1 MIQRLLAI
9 WALLVISL
17 GCGAYGDSVF
27 DVEGTGRDLIPVT
40 GNTRALGGAVVA
52 CKDPMSSSI
61 LSPFAS
67 ALTDRVTIG
76 AGFAHTGTNSTYL
89 GEEKRTITTLFPSVT
104 VIVPFR
110 GISFL
115 TGLYQE
121 KGGRLTLV
129 DNAKPYGIELFDV
142 TYRKETSIHSVP
154 LIVTK
159 AVLPRLTLSTGV
171 IWSFFDTRESTTTDF
186 RSEDRTDA
194 EDVHDLFASGQSFA
208 VGILVDLDLVRVAG
222 LYRSKSDLDGTLES
236 RNRYAGLY
244 SSRDTGL
251 DSDHAFNVGILVE
264 PLHSLQVEADYHE
277 SPWDKLSFGE
287 QQITDKRVA
296 RWAVGIRYQGE
307 RPWKASKYPL
317 MAGYYRQPLD
327 WEDPTTGEI
336 VEEFFSVGTSIPV
349 GDDRAAL
356 SISFEVGTRRAD
368 RTGDIEETI
377 YGFSLSVT
385 AVEAW
390 RRAIRR

>member
-9 WALLVISL
+9 WVLLVVAL
-17 GCGAYGDSVF
+17 GCGASGDSVF
-27 DVEGTGRDLIPVT
+27 DAEGTGRDLIPAT
-40 GNTRALGGAVVA
+40 GNTRALGGAVLA
-52 CKDPMSSSI
+52 GEDPMASSI

-67 ALTDRVTIG
+67 ALAGRITIG
-76 AGFAHTGTNSTYL
+76 AGFSHTGTNSTYL
-89 GEEKRTITTLFPSVT
+89 GEEKRTITTMFPSVT
-104 VIVPFR
+104 VVIPFR
-110 GISFL
+110 GVSFL

-129 DNAKPYGIELFDV
+129 DNAKPYGLELFDV

-159 AVLPRLTLSTGV
+159 AVLPRLTLSAGM
-171 IWSFFDTRESTTTDF
+171 IWSFFDTRETTITDF
-186 RSEDRTDA
+186 RSADRTDA

-208 VGILVDLDLVRVAG
+208 AGFLVDLDLVRVAA

-236 RNRYAGLY
+236 HNRYGGLY
-244 SSRDTGL
+244 SSQDTGL

-264 PLHSLQVEADYHE
+264 PVRSLQVEADYQE
-277 SPWDKLSFGE
+277 SPWDKLSLGDRR
-287 QQITDKRVA
+287 ITDKSVA
-296 RWAVGIRYQGE
+296 RWAVGIRYRGE
-307 RPWKASKYPL
+307 RPWKASKYPIL
-317 MAGYYRQPLD
+317 AGYYRQPLD

-336 VEEFFSVGTSIPV
+336 IEEFFSVGTSIPV
-349 GDDRAAL
+349 GEDRAAL

-377 YGFSLSVT
+377 YGFSLSV
-385 AVEAW
+385 AAGEAW